1 MRSELYD
8 KRGDIGAFFATLA
21 TEITKIGLINGVRRP
36 GILIYET
43 LRDSYYVRLHTIPSP
58 LPQPLDPSCG
68 YIMLTLFI
76 RFFCFYIGVIL
87 RFKTSVSRLVLFVCE
102 KSFVSLLEFLESWL
116 LSRWPKQHSWRIL
129 FLVLF
134 SFKSKFHSHFRKSQ
148 LVN

>member
-36 GILIYET
+36 GILICEA
-43 LRDSYYVRLHTIPSP
+43 LRDSYYVRLHTIPSPSP

-87 RFKTSVSRLVLFVCE
+87 RFKTSVFRLMLFVCE
-102 KSFVSLLEFLESWL
+102 EFCFSSRVFGIVAFVSMTKVPLFTGFVFCIAFL
-116 LSRWPKQHSWRIL
+116 
-129 FLVLF
+129 
-134 SFKSKFHSHFRKSQ
+134 
-148 LVN
+148 